1 MKRSRKGKKKVLD
14 YRQRLEEAYSD
25 KAYTLVQHLERE
37 GVNSIFAV
45 ACRRHQNV
53 TVSIRYNSTKL
64 LINTKISLASFI
76 YDCIDTFCFPN
87 QATQAIYV
95 RHKIIKVFPY
105 LLMTDTDSGLLEFL
119 VIAEETCD
127 CGKREM
133 RDILLRIFLDNDI
146 RKRLDLSSEFFT
158 QFGKQNPA
166 VRKQVGLYE
175 FEKIDIICAICVNP
189 KEYLEMYGIL
199 FEANKKH
206 KGVKRGTKG
215 MDFDKYASRILTPED
230 AREGSNRFAKKQ
242 SKLVLKTIKVT

>member
-1 MKRSRKGKKKVLD
+1 
-14 YRQRLEEAYSD
+14 
-25 KAYTLVQHLERE
+25 
-37 GVNSIFAV
+37 
-45 ACRRHQNV
+45 
-53 TVSIRYNSTKL
+53 
-64 LINTKISLASFI
+64 
-76 YDCIDTFCFPN
+76 
-87 QATQAIYV
+87 
-95 RHKIIKVFPY
+95 
-105 LLMTDTDSGLLEFL
+105 MTDTDSGLLEFL

-175 FEKIDIICAICVNP
+175 FENIEHGIICAICVNP
-189 KEYLEMYGIL
+189 KEYLELYGIL

-230 AREGSNRFAKKQ
+230 AREGTNRFAKKQ
-242 SKLVLKTIKVT
+242 KQTRFKNHKGNMIMESIEKCELGQLMTRGTFFQMVFLPSLMDTFISRTLKILNLKVSVTFPLKKVFSIMKII